1 MDAARDRNTAENAET
16 LSERDRE
23 DLARFRAA
31 LAALGVEQ
39 RREVISLI
47 FHSGTPETP

>member
-1 MDAARDRNTAENAET
+1 MEAEREKTTKT
-16 LSERDRE
+16 LSERERE

-47 FHSGTPETP
+47 FHPGTPETP